1 MVFTEKW
8 HETLKLWNFDETL
21 YTHYIQHIISESIKV
36 PKFHNEN
43 YCRMTSDL
51 MDDVQEDVRWMLG
64 SRTDDIEQISNKYQT
79 YF

>member
-1 MVFTEKW
+1 M
-8 HETLKLWNFDETL
+8 
-21 YTHYIQHIISESIKV
+21 SESIKV

-51 MDDVQEDVRWMLG
+51 MDDAQEDVRWMLG

-79 YF
+79 YY

>member
-1 MVFTEKW
+1 MTSDLMDDV
-8 HETLKLWNFDETL
+8 
-21 YTHYIQHIISESIKV
+21 
-36 PKFHNEN
+36 KFHYEN